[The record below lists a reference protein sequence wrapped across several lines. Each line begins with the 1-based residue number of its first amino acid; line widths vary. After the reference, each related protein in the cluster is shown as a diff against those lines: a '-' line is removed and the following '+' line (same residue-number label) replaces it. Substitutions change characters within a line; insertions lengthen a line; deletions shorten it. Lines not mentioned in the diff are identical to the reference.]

1 MFSVVLGRR
10 LSCNSSYL
18 LFSNHLILHFLEQ
31 SSRSHGTT
39 NNFICFALS
48 SFFPK
53 VFLVHRR
60 KTKTLRQCAFDH
72 KEDQRSEEDRGSK
85 SLRNPENRLNV
96 IIFLSPIRDNGT
108 DR

>member
-53 VFLVHRR
+53 VFLVHCR
-60 KTKTLRQCAFDH
+60 KTKTLRPLII
-72 KEDQRSEEDRGSK
+72 KKIKGQRKTERQ
-85 SLRNPENRLNV
+85 SLSG
-96 IIFLSPIRDNGT
+96 IQKIT
-108 DR
+108 